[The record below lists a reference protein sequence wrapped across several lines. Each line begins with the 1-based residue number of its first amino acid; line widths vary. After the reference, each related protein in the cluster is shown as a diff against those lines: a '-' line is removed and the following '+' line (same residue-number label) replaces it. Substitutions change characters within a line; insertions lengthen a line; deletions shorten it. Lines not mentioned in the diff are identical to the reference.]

1 MLIRGSQSALFVC
14 TALALVLNSVGAEA
28 QTVSPQDGQEPTVLK
43 RITIKGAR
51 VAAGNPAAN
60 AASDTPLASVTTADE
75 IRKKDISNLRDLGNT
90 TEPGVDFTESKPGK
104 VGGLFIRGLGG
115 PRIVTLLD
123 GIPVSSFGN
132 LVRAGASSPTTGLSD
147 GANTFDFAALSTV
160 DVVRG
165 ADSSRIGPG
174 AMGGALVLR
183 TLEPEDLIDP
193 EKGWGGVAKL
203 GYDSSDKSLGGSLA
217 VAKKIENTS
226 VLFQGAYK
234 KGHERGNLGKQDID
248 GFQRTAPN
256 PADFDQKNVMAK
268 VRQDLAGGHRI
279 GVTAERYDLDTDFD
293 LRTMQS
299 PTVVI
304 SGGRSATTYLPGQG
318 WGEENTHRDRVS
330 FDYSYEAESEDS
342 VIDAANAT
350 IFWQKLTKE
359 AGSDGLRTSDSARY
373 MRHNRVEENSYGLT
387 GNAIS
392 RFDAGSLH
400 HEIRFGGTLQFF
412 QTEQYLAGLPA
423 SAAVNKPDM
432 PDVDGKK
439 LGIYLDDRIGFG
451 DSGFALTP
459 GVRFDWYDYDPQTT
473 AGYNGAL
480 TPKSGTRLSPKV
492 LATYQVTPET
502 ELFAQWS
509 MTYRPPTI
517 DEYYI
522 YFPNIGYEVRGNPDL
537 KPETGQGFEVGA
549 NYESGDLSG
558 KVTVFHNRYSNF
570 IEDYTVSQAPLV
582 MSWRNVDKAQIS
594 GIELKTRKEFANGLF
609 LNGSI
614 AYAYGRNS
622 TDKSYLRSVAPFK
635 AVAGVGYDQDIWG
648 LELSGI
654 FSAPMPNDNNPNTF
668 DAPGYGIANLTGWW
682 EPEQL
687 NGLRIQAGVY
697 NIFDKKYWNAVAVR
711 EVNPTSQSS
720 GNQPVDFYTEAGRS
734 FKVSLT
740 KTF

>member
-1 MLIRGSQSALFVC
+1 
-14 TALALVLNSVGAEA
+14 
-28 QTVSPQDGQEPTVLK
+28 
-43 RITIKGAR
+43 
-51 VAAGNPAAN
+51 
-60 AASDTPLASVTTADE
+60 
-75 IRKKDISNLRDLGNT
+75 
-90 TEPGVDFTESKPGK
+90 
-104 VGGLFIRGLGG
+104 
-115 PRIVTLLD
+115 
-123 GIPVSSFGN
+123 
-132 LVRAGASSPTTGLSD
+132 
-147 GANTFDFAALSTV
+147 
-160 DVVRG
+160 
-165 ADSSRIGPG
+165 
-174 AMGGALVLR
+174 
-183 TLEPEDLIDP
+183 
-193 EKGWGGVAKL
+193 
-203 GYDSSDKSLGGSLA
+203 
-217 VAKKIENTS
+217 
-226 VLFQGAYK
+226 
-234 KGHERGNLGKQDID
+234 
-248 GFQRTAPN
+248 
-256 PADFDQKNVMAK
+256 
-268 VRQDLAGGHRI
+268 
-279 GVTAERYDLDTDFD
+279 
-293 LRTMQS
+293 
-299 PTVVI
+299 
-304 SGGRSATTYLPGQG
+304 
-318 WGEENTHRDRVS
+318 
-330 FDYSYEAESEDS
+330 
-342 VIDAANAT
+342 
-350 IFWQKLTKE
+350 
-359 AGSDGLRTSDSARY
+359 
-373 MRHNRVEENSYGLT
+373 VEENSYGLT
-387 GNAIS
+387 GNTIS
-392 RFDAGSLH
+392 RFDAGSLD

-594 GIELKTRKEFANGLF
+594 GIELK
-609 LNGSI
+609 
-614 AYAYGRNS
+614 
-622 TDKSYLRSVAPFK
+622 SYLRSVAPFK

-648 LELSGI
+648 VELSGI